1 MRPKV
6 SKGTDLTAKI
16 DFDPHDVDM
25 NRIIDAWLP
34 LTFTVNS
41 INRSM
46 GLPDLYPFLLG
57 PAVIVKLAFVHRLI
71 HAKRDRDVKDTADA
85 ARETIRAIAAG
96 LRRKVGLPG
105 RH

>member
-1 MRPKV
+1 
-6 SKGTDLTAKI
+6 
-16 DFDPHDVDM
+16 M

-46 GLPDLYPFLLG
+46 GLPDLYPFVLG
-57 PAVIVKLAFVHRLI
+57 PAAIIKLAFVHRLI
-71 HAKRDRDVKDTADA
+71 HAKQRRDVQDT

-96 LRRKVGLPG
+96 LRRKVGMPG
-105 RH
+105 ST